1 MVRTMSRPLLNLPH
15 GLYAKLV
22 ADLARSGAGVAESG
36 AFLLGRLDGDERQV
50 TGYLPYEAIAVQ
62 TRRRHSYVAFT
73 AEEMARAWDHC
84 YRNQVQVV
92 ADVHTHPGGPMQS
105 LSDRAH
111 PIVSLA
117 GHVALIVPHFAL
129 RNPQPKD
136 LGVHQF
142 LGGGRWR
149 SLFGADAAR
158 ALQLT
163 GGIST

>member
-1 MVRTMSRPLLNLPH
+1 MARTILRPLLKLPLA
-15 GLYAKLV
+15 LYANLV

-36 AFLLGRLDGDERQV
+36 AFLLGTVDGDDRQV
-50 TGYLPYEAIAVQ
+50 AGYLPYEAVAAQ
-62 TRRRHSYVAFT
+62 SRRRHAYVAFT
-73 AEEMARAWDHC
+73 AEEMARAWDYC
-84 YRNQVQVV
+84 YRNKVQVV

-129 RNPQPKD
+129 RNPQPAD

-163 GGIST
+163 

>member
-1 MVRTMSRPLLNLPH
+1 MSRPLLKLPRA
-15 GLYAKLV
+15 LYGNLV
-22 ADLARSGAGVAESG
+22 ADLARSGAGVVESG
-36 AFLLGRLDGDERQV
+36 AFLLGTLDSDERHV
-50 TGYLPYEAIAVQ
+50 TGYLPYEAVASQ
-62 TRRRHSYVAFT
+62 SRRRPAYVAFT
-73 AEEMARAWDHC
+73 AEEMARAWDYC
-84 YRNQVQVV
+84 YRSKVQVV
-92 ADVHTHPGGPMQS
+92 ADVHTHPAGPMQS

-129 RNPQPKD
+129 HNPQPAD

-149 SLFGADAAR
+149 SLFGDDAAR

-163 GGIST
+163 

>member
-1 MVRTMSRPLLNLPH
+1 LRPLLELPLALYGNLI
-15 GLYAKLV
+15 

-36 AFLLGRLDGDERQV
+36 AFLLGAVDGDERHV
-50 TGYLPYEAIAVQ
+50 AGYLLYEAVAAKS
-62 TRRRHSYVAFT
+62 RRRHAYVAFT
-73 AEEMARAWDHC
+73 AEEMAQAWDYC
-84 YRNQVQVV
+84 YRNKVQVV

-105 LSDRAH
+105 PSDRAH

-117 GHVALIVPHFAL
+117 GHVALIVPNFAL
-129 RNPQPKD
+129 RNPQPAD

-142 LGGGRWR
+142 LGNGRWR

-163 GGIST
+163 

>member
-1 MVRTMSRPLLNLPH
+1 MTMPRHLLKVPRA
-15 GLYAKLV
+15 LYANLI

-36 AFLLGRLDGDERQV
+36 AFLLGFLDGDERRV
-50 TGYLPYEAIAVQ
+50 DGYLPYEAIAAQ
-62 TRRRHSYVAFT
+62 GRRRHAYIDFT
-73 AEEMARAWDHC
+73 AQEMAQAWDYC
-84 YRNQVQVV
+84 YRHKVHVV
-92 ADVHTHPGGPMQS
+92 ADVHTHPNGPAQS

-129 RNPQPKD
+129 RNPQPAD

-149 SLFGADAAR
+149 SLFSADAAR

-163 GGIST
+163 

>member
-1 MVRTMSRPLLNLPH
+1 MSRPLLELPR
-15 GLYAKLV
+15 GLYATLI

-36 AFLLGRLDGDERQV
+36 AFLLGTMENNERRV
-50 TGYLPYEAIAVQ
+50 AGYLPYEAVSAQ
-62 TRRRHSYVAFT
+62 GRRRNAYVEFT
-73 AEEMARAWDHC
+73 AQEMARAWDYC
-84 YRNQVQVV
+84 YRYKVEVV
-92 ADVHTHPGGPMQS
+92 ADVHTHPLGPAQS

-117 GHVALIVPHFAL
+117 GHVALIVPYFAL
-129 RNPQPKD
+129 RNPRPAD

-142 LGGGRWR
+142 LGNGRWQ

-163 GGIST
+163 